1 MVTSFFTNYMDTAK
15 SLQLK
20 AICNQPAVSIPLRHR
35 ARPETSPKRD
45 AMEANTGKETHDMDY
60 FRSKLLGLIG
70 DKRAVTALE
79 YAMIAS
85 LIAVAAVT
93 VITGVGTRL
102 SGVFSAVSSAL

>member
-1 MVTSFFTNYMDTAK
+1 VPDPK
-15 SLQLK
+15 LPQRQV
-20 AICNQPAVSIPLRHR
+20 AI
-35 ARPETSPKRD
+35 
-45 AMEANTGKETHDMDY
+45 EANTGKETYDMDY

-102 SGVFSAVSSAL
+102 SGVFASVSSAL

>member
-1 MVTSFFTNYMDTAK
+1 
-15 SLQLK
+15 
-20 AICNQPAVSIPLRHR
+20 
-35 ARPETSPKRD
+35 
-45 AMEANTGKETHDMDY
+45 MEY

-93 VITGVGTRL
+93 VITSVGTKL
-102 SGVFSAVSSAL
+102 SGVFASVSSAL